1 MEQLQLTIKAE
12 SPLAIGSKKP
22 GSVSEAADYIPGSV
36 LRGAIAGQL
45 LRLAGTDPQAN
56 DDFSRLFVQEGA
68 AIFSNAY
75 PTNFTNPDS
84 AKRGLPVNVLPSTA
98 VSAKLKPGFKP
109 KGDGVFDTL
118 IDRFCAEHWQQL
130 YNPTTLT
137 GDRVEPYRGFYT
149 YYQNNN
155 QKAVYESH
163 SVSKRL
169 LTRVGIN
176 RRRSASEEQILYSLE
191 VMNETNN
198 YEGKFYPTVY
208 TAKINVTDSTLAQH
222 LAAFIKYL
230 DTQIRLGGSTSRG
243 LGRVSLTVKTI
254 NFQSNL
260 RTNIQ
265 KFDQALKIRW
275 QKWEKLYGKFY
286 QPNISLSSRIFFTL
300 NLQSDAILSEQWQ
313 RTTVISPTLLC
324 QMTGIEDTTLKLET
338 AYSSYDYASGW
349 NAAWGLMKDIE
360 LVTNLGSVYLFST
373 EKIDAWYSALEK
385 LEYQGIGA
393 RTQEGFGQ
401 IKVCDT
407 FHTIF
412 QEEPK

>member
-36 LRGAIAGQL
+36 LRGALAGQL
-45 LRLAGTDPQAN
+45 LRLAGTNPQAN
-56 DDFSRLFVQEGA
+56 DDFSRLFVQEDA
-68 AIFSNAY
+68 AIFRNAY
-75 PTNFTNPDS
+75 PT
-84 AKRGLPVNVLPSTA
+84 KRGLPVKVLPSTA
-98 VSAKLKPGFKP
+98 VSAKLKPGFKS
-109 KGDGVFDTL
+109 KGEGVFDTL

-130 YNPTTLT
+130 YNPTTLM

-149 YYQNNN
+149 Y
-155 QKAVYESH
+155 QKSNPKDIYESH

-176 RRRSASEEQILYSLE
+176 RRRSTSEEQILYSLE
-191 VMNETNN
+191 VMNETYNQD
-198 YEGKFYPTVY
+198 GKFDQTIF
-208 TAKINVTDSTLAQH
+208 TSTIGLTDATLAQH
-222 LAAFIKYL
+222 LAQFIQRSDK
-230 DTQIRLGGSTSRG
+230 QIRLGGATSRG
-243 LGRVSLTVKTI
+243 LGHVSLEIKEVKMT
-254 NFQSNL
+254 NFQSTL
-260 RTNIQ
+260 KANIE
-265 KFDQALKIRW
+265 KFDRALKARW
-275 QKWEKLYGKFY
+275 QKWEALYGKFY
-286 QPNISLSSRIFFTL
+286 QPDISLSSRVFFTL
-300 NLQSDAILSEQWQ
+300 NLQSDAILTAQWQ
-313 RTTVISPTLLC
+313 RTTIISPIALC
-324 QMTGIEDTTLKLET
+324 QLTGINDASLRLET

-360 LVTNLGSVYLFST
+360 LITNMGGVYLFST
-373 EKIDAWYSALEK
+373 ENIDAWYSALEK

-412 QEEPK
+412 QEEPV